1 MILRLQSVTF
11 LLALISSAN
20 GLQASDIP
28 TDVPVSSLISSAKSH
43 LASGSPRD
51 AILYFDAAVSQDPSN
66 YITIYQRGAA
76 YLSIGR
82 NSQATSDFDRV
93 LQLKPGFES
102 ALLQRAKLKTKSADW
117 DGAKR
122 DLEASGEQGQSE
134 LEELE
139 EAHAAAIQAERAERQ
154 GDWETCVAQSGV
166 AIMKAS
172 TALALRQMRARCRF
186 ERGEVLEGVSD
197 LAHVL
202 QISPGSIEPH
212 LQMSSML
219 FFSIADTERGL
230 SQIRKC
236 LHSDPDSKE
245 CSRLYRREKQ
255 ITKQLDELKSLSEKR
270 KFSNMANILVGTKD
284 ESGLIDDVKEDV
296 EEARKNGRI
305 HPNAPNDLYTDLIEK
320 TCEVYREVCTY
331 ISYFFFLRRAW
342 DCTDSIVVII

>member
-28 TDVPVSSLISSAKSH
+28 TDVPVSSLISSAKTH
-43 LASGSPRD
+43 LANGSPRD

-66 YITIYQRGAA
+66 YITIFQRGAA
-76 YLSIGR
+76 YLSLGR
-82 NSQATSDFDRV
+82 NPQASSDFDRV
-93 LQLKPGFES
+93 LKIKPGFEG
-102 ALLQRAKLKTKSADW
+102 ALLQRARLKSKSADW
-117 DGAKR
+117 AGAKQ
-122 DLEASGEQGQSE
+122 DLEAAGGQGKVE

-139 EAHAAAIQAERAERQ
+139 EAHAAAIVAEKAEKQ
-154 GDWETCVAQSGV
+154 GDWETCITKSGT

-202 QISPGSIEPH
+202 HISPGSIEPH

-219 FFSIADTERGL
+219 FYSVADTERGL

-255 ITKQLDELKSLSEKR
+255 IVKGLDSLKSLSESR
-270 KFSNMANILVGTKD
+270 KFSNIANLLVGTKND
-284 ESGLIDDVKEDV
+284 SGLIEDVKEDV
-296 EEARKNGRI
+296 EEARQNGRI
-305 HPNAPNDLYTDLIEK
+305 HPNSPNDLYTSLVEK
-320 TCEVYREVCTY
+320 ACETYREVCTCPPPL
-331 ISYFFFLRRAW
+331 SSNSTNHVSRTSR
-342 DCTDSIVVII
+342 

>member
-1 MILRLQSVTF
+1 MILRLQSVAF
-11 LLALISSAN
+11 LLALVSSAN
-20 GLQASDIP
+20 GLQAADIP

-43 LASGSPRD
+43 LANGSPRD
-51 AILYFDAAVSQDPSN
+51 AILYFDAAVTQDPSN

-76 YLSIGR
+76 YLSLGR
-82 NSQATSDFDRV
+82 NAQASSDFDRV
-93 LQLKPGFES
+93 LKIKPGFEG

-117 DGAKR
+117 AGAKL
-122 DLEASGEQGQSE
+122 DLEASGEQGKTE

-139 EAHAAAIQAERAERQ
+139 EARTAAILAERAEKQ
-154 GDWETCVAQSGV
+154 GDWETCVSQSGV

-197 LAHVL
+197 LTHVL
-202 QISPGSIEPH
+202 HISPGSVEPH

-219 FFSIADTERGL
+219 FYSIADTDRGL

-236 LHSDPDSKE
+236 LHSDPDSKQ

-255 ITKQLDELKSLSEKR
+255 IAKQLDNLRSLSEGR
-270 KFSNMANILVGTKD
+270 KFTNMANLLVGTKD

-296 EEARKNGRI
+296 DEARKNGRI
-305 HPNAPNDLYTDLIEK
+305 HPNSPNDLYTSLIEK
-320 TCEVYREVCTY
+320 ACETFREVCAGLF
-331 ISYFFFLRRAW
+331 S
-342 DCTDSIVVII
+342 